1 MKVTTIVTAL
11 LGLGLLFGC
20 SQAPRLERPELNPP
34 TDSALIGT
42 YKIIE
47 ETVSGKSPAENTL
60 ETSRLEI
67 LPGGTARFVDF
78 PLFDQRR
85 GVQGLPHKITCGGR
99 WLVVQGRSGYL
110 LVLDPER
117 DSRFQAVIVEGGDLI
132 VYYAPS
138 TEGYF
143 TKWQKTP

>member
-1 MKVTTIVTAL
+1 MKATMIAAAFL
-11 LGLGLLFGC
+11 SLGFLFGC
-20 SQAPRLERPELNPP
+20 NQAPRLERPELNPP
-34 TDSALIGT
+34 TDAALQGT

-60 ETSRLEI
+60 ETARLEI
-67 LPGGTARFVDF
+67 LPDGVARFVDF

-85 GVQGLPHKITCGGR
+85 GVQGLPRKITCGGR
-99 WLVVQGRSGYL
+99 WLVVQGKSGYL
-110 LVLDPER
+110 LTLDPDR
-117 DSRFQAVIVEGGDLI
+117 DFRFQAVIVEGGDLL

-143 TKWQKTP
+143 TKWRKTP